1 MSVIDNLLSHYVT
14 YCTDCISQMFINGYK
29 WVTTTFLLATKLQ
42 ICADATAWQRATLG
56 CSSPCQAHRTTTCC
70 IPTTT
75 AVIISLYSGYHQHKN
90 YSHISVRSD
99 NATIWCSAQ
108 SYQVIRRLL
117 CNTVLGKLVSKIN
130 CFIKCSF
137 KYGFCKLLLTIRLC
151 YSNSKMSP
159 LPSAVV
165 KLLPFSKKTSLEMLK
180 CTYEWHTHSL
190 LPCCISICDSYLAYL
205 YCLCFI
211 WFFSCNH
218 ASFTPFTN
226 TLWKLQ

>member
-159 LPSAVV
+159 LPSAIV
-165 KLLPFSKKTSLEMLK
+165 KLHCTAFFQEDVTGNAEMYLRMA
-180 CTYEWHTHSL
+180 YAFFASL
-190 LPCCISICDSYLAYL
+190 LHKHLWFISGISLLSLFYLVFL
-205 YCLCFI
+205 V
-211 WFFSCNH
+211 
-218 ASFTPFTN
+218 
-226 TLWKLQ
+226 